1 MLVSAAIADGPP
13 SRLVEQAVDGRI
25 ELVLAAPV
33 LSELERVLTAKLGF
47 TAERWQEAEDVLLE
61 IGASAG
67 TAPERVQAISG
78 DPDDDVILAWAFANE
93 VDVIASGDRR
103 HLLPL
108 RAHRGI
114 PILTPQALLLELLD
128 TPPHEPHD

>member
-1 MLVSAAIADGPP
+1 MLVSAVIADGPP

-33 LSELERVLTAKLGF
+33 LSELQRVLTAKLGF
-47 TAERWQEAEDVLLE
+47 TAERWREARDILLQ
-61 IGASAG
+61 IGASAD
-67 TAPERVQAISG
+67 TAPKRVQAISG

-108 RAHRGI
+108 RAYRGI
-114 PILTPQALLLELLD
+114 PILTPQALLVELLD
-128 TPPHEPHD
+128 TPPPD